1 MRLFALLTVLA
12 FIAPAPVLLAQT
24 DQGTI
29 TGLVQDPTGAA
40 IANANVTLSNVD
52 TGLVLK
58 STADGGGVYVFSP
71 IKIGNY
77 KVTAG
82 APGFGTTT
90 ETNLQLSI
98 QQRLNV
104 VITLKPGAAVE
115 TVNVTTETPLMQTQE
130 GSVGQT
136 MDTRTINSVPLNGRN
151 WVFIAQLAA
160 GVVPPEGSRGAG
172 KGDFNANGQRAEE
185 NNFILDGVDNNANVV
200 DFYNGA
206 SFVAQPPPDALAEFK
221 VQTSDYSAEFGHAA
235 GAVVNASIKSGTNSF
250 HGSLWEYL
258 RNTAFDTY
266 NWNDNQLKQ
275 SGAPVPAYHENQ
287 FGATFGGP
295 LLKNKLFFFGDV
307 QANRIAFKESGN
319 FWSVPTAR
327 MRQGDLG
334 ELLDRTKTDNNPV
347 QLYYQTANA
356 APQPVPNNC
365 LVTSSS
371 CTAQISGIQV
381 NQTALKF
388 LNYYPT
394 PNANSSKTYNN
405 YNPVRRPPC
414 LSLRPTDRYGPD
426 NAASCPRGIRQR
438 RKSAGLP
445 QSAARAGA
453 ERSRRPATLCSRS
466 RLKAG

>member
-29 TGLVQDPTGAA
+29 TGVVQDPTGAA

-160 GVVPPEGSRGAG
+160 GVVPPITQWKNRGPDDATREESAISNSSRRVSDVPSPSSGSLP
-172 KGDFNANGQRAEE
+172 RARRAASS
-185 NNFILDGVDNNANVV
+185 LPGLRT
-200 DFYNGA
+200 GA
-206 SFVAQPPPDALAEFK
+206 S
-221 VQTSDYSAEFGHAA
+221 
-235 GAVVNASIKSGTNSF
+235 
-250 HGSLWEYL
+250 
-258 RNTAFDTY
+258 
-266 NWNDNQLKQ
+266 
-275 SGAPVPAYHENQ
+275 
-287 FGATFGGP
+287 
-295 LLKNKLFFFGDV
+295 
-307 QANRIAFKESGN
+307 
-319 FWSVPTAR
+319 
-327 MRQGDLG
+327 
-334 ELLDRTKTDNNPV
+334 
-347 QLYYQTANA
+347 
-356 APQPVPNNC
+356 
-365 LVTSSS
+365 SSS
-371 CTAQISGIQV
+371 W
-381 NQTALKF
+381 
-388 LNYYPT
+388 
-394 PNANSSKTYNN
+394 
-405 YNPVRRPPC
+405 R
-414 LSLRPTDRYGPD
+414 
-426 NAASCPRGIRQR
+426 
-438 RKSAGLP
+438 
-445 QSAARAGA
+445 
-453 ERSRRPATLCSRS
+453 
-466 RLKAG
+466 